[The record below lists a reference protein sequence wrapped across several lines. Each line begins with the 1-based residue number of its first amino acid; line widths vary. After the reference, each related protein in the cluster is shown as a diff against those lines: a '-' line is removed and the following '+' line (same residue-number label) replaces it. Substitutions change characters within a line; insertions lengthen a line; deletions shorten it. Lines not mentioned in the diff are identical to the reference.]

1 MFDGCFYRKTKDH
14 EGQHGSED
22 NQVLFLQK
30 YDGAMERLLEKQ
42 NADDNEATTNVE
54 AHDNLFEVGNDVDYD
69 SDASVE
75 FL

>member
-1 MFDGCFYRKTKDH
+1 MFDGCFYRKTK
-14 EGQHGSED
+14 
-22 NQVLFLQK
+22 
-30 YDGAMERLLEKQ
+30 
-42 NADDNEATTNVE
+42 DDNEATTNVE

>member
-1 MFDGCFYRKTKDH
+1 MFDRCFYRKTK
-14 EGQHGSED
+14 
-22 NQVLFLQK
+22 VLFLQK

-54 AHDNLFEVGNDVDYD
+54 AHDKFFEVGSDVDYD